1 MRLLHLVSLIMAS
14 TGNDGGNKAAA
25 PSSSPQRTGMGT
37 PLMSAPPMNVPIT
50 SPSHLNSMSTANS
63 VVSSKNAPTGPSK
76 RGGTAVK
83 SSSEGDGNAAAG
95 SSEPGPRASV
105 NTDRQGKSSANSV
118 NPSNV
123 AGSTNA
129 PSDNRPDHGRR
140 GRRQEGSSW
149 FDAEKPANAHRPAD
163 KELNQNVQIVQDDVP
178 DAEQAHREQAERAQR
193 QRDKLAQHISESPTG
208 FQATLPRLSELDV
221 TNSWDKLLRMMRS
234 EFDMS
239 CLTSCLARELDEDVA
254 WNPEM
259 LLVQL
264 TSDMLDAAELQ
275 KDSGEAYVPVDA
287 SDIGQMTGGEVAR
300 KRKEKRSTTMAGG
313 AAPAAGAAGGA
324 EREPEKGPDKPAAAS
339 PTPVFQAAASKALR
353 KQTTTDPAAA
363 APSSKKVRNTDNA
376 GSTLNSNASSTQK
389 RSAAGSRSGEAG
401 GGGGNNT
408 NVSPSTAKCDSTDDT
423 KSTKGS
429 SLKRQMSKLFSK

>member
-1 MRLLHLVSLIMAS
+1 MAS
-14 TGNDGGNKAAA
+14 TGNGGGSKAAA
-25 PSSSPQRTGMGT
+25 SSLSPQKAGMAA
-37 PLMSAPPMNVPIT
+37 PLTSAPPMTASTT
-50 SPSHLNSMSTANS
+50 SPSRLNSMRTAS
-63 VVSSKNAPTGPSK
+63 SSVSSKNAPTGPSK
-76 RGGTAVK
+76 KGGTAVK
-83 SSSEGDGNAAAG
+83 PSPEVDGKTAAG

-105 NTDRQGKSSANSV
+105 NTDHQSKSNANSV
-118 NPSNV
+118 NASNV

-129 PSDNRPDHGRR
+129 PSDNRPDHDRR

-149 FDAEKPANAHRPAD
+149 FDVEKPANAHRPAD
-163 KELNQNVQIVQDDVP
+163 KELNENVQIVQDDIP

-193 QRDKLAQHISESPTG
+193 QKEKLAQHISESPTG
-208 FQATLPRLSELDV
+208 FQATLPRLNELDV

-275 KDSGEAYVPVDA
+275 KDGGEAYVPVDA

-300 KRKEKRSTTMAGG
+300 KRKEKRSTITAAG
-313 AAPAAGAAGGA
+313 AAPAAGAAEGT
-324 EREPEKGPDKPAAAS
+324 EREPEKGSEKPAAAS
-339 PTPVFQAAASKALR
+339 PTPAFQAAASKALR

-363 APSSKKVRNTDNA
+363 APSGKKARNTDNA
-376 GSTLNSNASSTQK
+376 GSTSTANSSSTRK

-401 GGGGNNT
+401 GGGGNNA
-408 NVSPSTAKCDSTDDT
+408 NVSSSTAKCDSTDDT
-423 KSTKGS
+423 KSTKS
-429 SLKRQMSKLFSK
+429 TSLKAQVSKLFSK